1 VAAPSGVAH
10 GDGDAVS
17 EDDVT
22 KFGVAPRDGHTD
34 VGDVVTNWQAVLPME
49 MVTPVGQDDVTKVA

>member
-1 VAAPSGVAH
+1 MASPSSVVH

-22 KFGVAPRDGHTD
+22 KFGVAPTDGY
-34 VGDVVTNWQAVLPME
+34 VGVQDVVTNLA
-49 MVTPVGQDDVTKVA
+49 DDAT

>member
-1 VAAPSGVAH
+1 MASPSSVVH

-22 KFGVAPRDGHTD
+22 KFGIAPGDGHAS
-34 VGDVVTNWQAVLPME
+34 VQDVVTKLA
-49 MVTPVGQDDVTKVA
+49 GDAAHGDRDAG